1 MSFEFKDPNS
11 IETQG
16 DPVRTRYSRRA
27 GGLSF
32 HQVERKRMRCTA
44 EGMSELMKAWP
55 LPEFKMAA
63 RNFHSCCG
71 GGGRAE
77 VFEMLFRKEGRK
89 EPQARSPGCVAR
101 GLQSSGEPAAAPT
114 ARLTH
119 SASPCEDPTR
129 ASFPPEAGRS
139 LGRETR
145 RALHARSSQCDR
157 VLERQS

>member
-1 MSFEFKDPNS
+1 MGADGGRSGLGLGSEGWPAGRK
-11 IETQG
+11 G
-16 DPVRTRYSRRA
+16 HRGRR
-27 GGLSF
+27 G
-32 HQVERKRMRCTA
+32 
-44 EGMSELMKAWP
+44 
-55 LPEFKMAA
+55 
-63 RNFHSCCG
+63 CG

-119 SASPCEDPTR
+119 SASPGEDPTR